1 MKMDCCVVRDLLPL
15 YVENMVSDQTAE
27 LIKQHLAECP
37 ECQNECESFKDTG
50 KMAILETPAETPQAD
65 VKPFKK
71 IMRKLNRQMYGL
83 SYGLIIF
90 FILWGFSLTGGE
102 NLMYN
107 SIIMPIVGL
116 FGYYVFK
123 WKALYKM
130 PLLLLVIN
138 LLAYNLHFAKIDF
151 ISVFPWTAIYGI
163 FVIVGV
169 LIAFLLHFAFRK
181 ERKE

>member
-1 MKMDCCVVRDLLPL
+1 MKLDCCIVRDLLPL

-27 LIKQHLAECP
+27 QIKQHLIECP
-37 ECQNECESFKDTG
+37 ECKNEYDSFGSTSRLD
-50 KMAILETPAETPQAD
+50 ALEVPQPDA
-65 VKPFKK
+65 KPFKK
-71 IMRKLNRQMYGL
+71 AMRKLNRQMYGL
-83 SYGLIIF
+83 AYGLIIF

-107 SIIMPIVGL
+107 SVIMPIVGL

-130 PLLLLVIN
+130 PILLLIIN
-138 LLAYNLHFAKIDF
+138 LLAYHLHFAEIDF
-151 ISVFPWTAIYGI
+151 ISVFPWTAIYSI
-163 FVIVGV
+163 FVVVGV
-169 LIAFLLHFAFRK
+169 LIAFLLHFAFGK

>member
-1 MKMDCCVVRDLLPL
+1 MKLDCCVVRDLLPL

-27 LIKQHLAECP
+27 QITQHLAECP
-37 ECQNECESFKDTG
+37 DCQNEYDSFGSTSRLDVLD
-50 KMAILETPAETPQAD
+50 APAEVPQTDA
-65 VKPFKK
+65 KPFKK
-71 IMRKLNRQMYGL
+71 AMRKLNRQMYGL
-83 SYGLIIF
+83 AYGLIIF

-107 SIIMPIVGL
+107 SVIMPIVGL
-116 FGYYVFK
+116 FGYYVGK

-130 PLLLLVIN
+130 PSLFRIIN
-138 LLAYNLHFAKIDF
+138 FLAYHLHFAEIDF
-151 ISVFPWTAIYGI
+151 ISVFPWTAIYSI
-163 FVIVGV
+163 FVVVGV

>member
-1 MKMDCCVVRDLLPL
+1 MKLDCCIVRDLLPL

-27 LIKQHLAECP
+27 QIKQHLNECP
-37 ECQNECESFKDTG
+37 ECKNEYDSFGSTSRLD
-50 KMAILETPAETPQAD
+50 ALEVPQPDAQ
-65 VKPFKK
+65 PFKK
-71 IMRKLNRQMYGL
+71 IMRKMNRQMFAL
-83 SYGLIIF
+83 AYGLIIF

-107 SIIMPIVGL
+107 SVIMPIVGL

-123 WKALYKM
+123 WKALFKM
-130 PLLLLVIN
+130 PILLLLIN
-138 LLAYNLHFAKIDF
+138 LLAYHLHFAEIDF
-151 ISVFPWTAIYGI
+151 VSVFPWTAIYSI
-163 FVIVGV
+163 FVVVGV